1 MYERMIAPT
10 RRRVRPSSPSSQTDL
25 LAGPWGCRT
34 GSNIIRRFCSS
45 RKGGARARGWRTP
58 VQAVDFQG
66 FLANRQVV
74 SFGYRYDYDRRA
86 VVEAAPFPAFL
97 DPLRRKVAELF
108 DRPADAFRQV
118 LFNEY
123 RPAAGIGWHRE
134 AQFDEV
140 IGVSLLRPYVLRF
153 RRKSGAAWNRA
164 TLTVQ
169 PRSAYLLSGLA
180 RTGWE
185 PSIPV
190 LDHLRYSITL
200 RALVAS
206 DQERPLSASSLY
218 VVDTL
223 GLALAAGIRVALEL
237 WARSP
242 ASVPAV

>member
-1 MYERMIAPT
+1 
-10 RRRVRPSSPSSQTDL
+10 
-25 LAGPWGCRT
+25 
-34 GSNIIRRFCSS
+34 
-45 RKGGARARGWRTP
+45 
-58 VQAVDFQG
+58 
-66 FLANRQVV
+66 VV

-164 TLTVQ
+164 SLTVQ